1 MNCIVI
7 PTGEGKDRPSLSPI
21 PVAYVC
27 VFCICIYVDK
37 NFVINIIIKTTT
49 VECQNQKYC
58 QEGPQ
63 SRTYGVLQTKL
74 HPESHNQ
81 MNCNEV

>member
-1 MNCIVI
+1 MFVTVI

-37 NFVINIIIKTTT
+37 NFVIN
-49 VECQNQKYC
+49 
-58 QEGPQ
+58 
-63 SRTYGVLQTKL
+63 KL
-74 HPESHNQ
+74 ELVSAFIDSGSKGYLPLWLLSK
-81 MNCNEV
+81 

>member
-1 MNCIVI
+1 MFVTVI

-37 NFVINIIIKTTT
+37 NFVINNAFIERAAQLW
-49 VECQNQKYC
+49 VNLNCLPN
-58 QEGPQ
+58 
-63 SRTYGVLQTKL
+63 
-74 HPESHNQ
+74 
-81 MNCNEV
+81 NCNLETMSFQDSFSTIK

>member
-1 MNCIVI
+1 MFVTVI

-37 NFVINIIIKTTT
+37 NFVINKWLLGMFQLLIL
-49 VECQNQKYC
+49 
-58 QEGPQ
+58 EG
-63 SRTYGVLQTKL
+63 Y
-74 HPESHNQ
+74 
-81 MNCNEV
+81 

>member
-1 MNCIVI
+1 MFVTVI

-37 NFVINIIIKTTT
+37 NFVINKQHSP
-49 VECQNQKYC
+49 VCV
-58 QEGPQ
+58 GP
-63 SRTYGVLQTKL
+63 SRKPRRQVFSRPGLNICD
-74 HPESHNQ
+74 H
-81 MNCNEV
+81 

>member
-1 MNCIVI
+1 MFVTVI

-37 NFVINIIIKTTT
+37 NFVINKLLLL
-49 VECQNQKYC
+49 KYIFYIL
-58 QEGPQ
+58 E
-63 SRTYGVLQTKL
+63 
-74 HPESHNQ
+74 
-81 MNCNEV
+81 

>member
-1 MNCIVI
+1 MFVTVI

-37 NFVINIIIKTTT
+37 NFVIIVII
-49 VECQNQKYC
+49 N
-58 QEGPQ
+58 
-63 SRTYGVLQTKL
+63 
-74 HPESHNQ
+74 H
-81 MNCNEV
+81 

>member
-1 MNCIVI
+1 MFVTVI

-37 NFVINIIIKTTT
+37 NFVINKSYLYENLPVQIKMAIL
-49 VECQNQKYC
+49 
-58 QEGPQ
+58 
-63 SRTYGVLQTKL
+63 SRRLILLAILLY
-74 HPESHNQ
+74 E
-81 MNCNEV
+81 